1 VVEEEDAAKDKR
13 WKGAANNNSMT
24 SSSKQMR
31 TSYEDSPPPAGRGV
45 KHKPRPGGGGCLPQS
60 KLGCGELTT
69 RQGELLPVLEGRL
82 YFICVSSS
90 SAFQPKEDELWLT
103 LSKAMLYTPLCADFG
118 PLNLGTTHAWCGKLH
133 ALLASPKHLGTKII
147 VYTSMEAS
155 DITNM
160 ITLLGAFL
168 CLRMGYS
175 VEDALRPF
183 KSLHHSLI
191 IPFRDATWVKSTF
204 DLHVWVRKRVFFYV
218 RVSAGARARGIAFNI
233 RIYEQACFEIYP
245 GLSVRSSTS
254 CAHGNIQARPL

>member
-1 VVEEEDAAKDKR
+1 
-13 WKGAANNNSMT
+13 MT
-24 SSSKQMR
+24 L
-31 TSYEDSPPPAGRGV
+31 E
-45 KHKPRPGGGGCLPQS
+45 
-60 KLGCGELTT
+60 GEM
-69 RQGELLPVLEGRL
+69 LPVIEGRL
-82 YFICVSSS
+82 YLTCTS
-90 SAFQPKEDELWLT
+90 SASALQPKKDEVMVT
-103 LSKAMLYTPLCADFG
+103 LKTKMCYMSYCADFG

-204 DLHVWVRKRVFFYV
+204 DLHVWVRERVFFHV
-218 RVSAGARARGIAFNI
+218 RVLCVSAGACSRVCAFNI
-233 RIYEQACFEIYP
+233 RICKQDFY
-245 GLSVRSSTS
+245 
-254 CAHGNIQARPL
+254 

>member
-1 VVEEEDAAKDKR
+1 MLVDWLSGLLRRPSAAVVEESVAEVVEEEDTAKRKQGNGGDTLCK
-13 WKGAANNNSMT
+13 SIT
-24 SSSKQMR
+24 SSSSASATEEMRRVSHRGPARETPRKPGCRTRTKQ
-31 TSYEDSPPPAGRGV
+31 
-45 KHKPRPGGGGCLPQS
+45 
-60 KLGCGELTT
+60 
-69 RQGELLPVLEGRL
+69 QGSLLPVLEGRL

-204 DLHVWVRKRVFFYV
+204 DLHVWVRERVFFHV
-218 RVSAGARARGIAFNI
+218 RVLCVSAGARARGFALSILGFVN
-233 RIYEQACFEIYP
+233 RIFIK
-245 GLSVRSSTS
+245 
-254 CAHGNIQARPL
+254 

>member
-1 VVEEEDAAKDKR
+1 MPVGWLLGMLRRPSAAVVEENVAEEVEEEDTAKRKQGTGGDTLCK
-13 WKGAANNNSMT
+13 SIT
-24 SSSKQMR
+24 SSSSASAREEMRNAHRGPARETPRKPGCKTRTKQ
-31 TSYEDSPPPAGRGV
+31 
-45 KHKPRPGGGGCLPQS
+45 
-60 KLGCGELTT
+60 
-69 RQGELLPVLEGRL
+69 QGSLLPVLMGRL
-82 YFICVSSS
+82 YFICVSST
-90 SAFQPKEDELWLT
+90 SAFQPKEDEIWLT

-133 ALLASPKHLGTKII
+133 ALLASPKHQGTKII

-183 KSLHHSLI
+183 KSLHHSRI

-204 DLHVWVRKRVFFYV
+204 DLHVWVRERVCFYMRV
-218 RVSAGARARGIAFNI
+218 LCVSAGARARGFAFSILGFMNRNFI
-233 RIYEQACFEIYP
+233 K
-245 GLSVRSSTS
+245 
-254 CAHGNIQARPL
+254 